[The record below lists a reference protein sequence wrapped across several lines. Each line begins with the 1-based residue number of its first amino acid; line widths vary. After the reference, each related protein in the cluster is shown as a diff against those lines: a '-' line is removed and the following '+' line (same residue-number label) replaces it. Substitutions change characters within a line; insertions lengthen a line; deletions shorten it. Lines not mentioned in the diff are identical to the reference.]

1 MKEQKIQSLQN
12 RFSAYVVAAVSNRRA
27 RYLENKNRAKERE
40 YAVLEMLDRTY
51 TDFSEEYNKYVM
63 DQILHEAGEISKL
76 EQIISLTQGQKM
88 IYAIACL
95 KEREKA
101 LIFGRVFEE
110 LEFEELGKRHGISGK
125 QAEMAYYYVIRKIR
139 KRMEGTKDGI

>member
-1 MKEQKIQSLQN
+1 MRGEKTQSLQN

-27 RYLENKNRAKERE
+27 RYLENKNRNKQRE

-51 TDFSEEYNKYVM
+51 TDFSEEFNKYTM
-63 DQILHEAGEISKL
+63 EQIMCESGEISKL

-88 IYAIACL
+88 IYAFSCL

-139 KRMEGTKDGI
+139 KRMEERMDGI

>member
-1 MKEQKIQSLQN
+1 M
-12 RFSAYVVAAVSNRRA
+12 VAAVSNRRA

-95 KEREKA
+95 KDREKA

-110 LEFEELGKRHGISGK
+110 LEFEELGKRHGI
-125 QAEMAYYYVIRKIR
+125 
-139 KRMEGTKDGI
+139 